1 MSGQVEGL
9 ALDEAVAKVLGTYV
23 PKRAFASILYVERS
37 PRYSTDAATLPEM
50 LAHLQKD
57 YGDIQLRWYEGQ
69 GWGAYVYFIDD
80 NDQYADEGGQGA
92 TLNEAIA
99 RLVLALAAT
108 ASKPE
113 GKACGGEGQ

>member
-1 MSGQVEGL
+1 MSHE
-9 ALDEAVAKVLGTYV
+9 LDDAVARVLH
-23 PKRAFASILYVERS
+23 PEMADADLFHPANRRAYG
-37 PRYSTDAATLPEM
+37 TDAATLPEM

-99 RLVLALAAT
+99 RLVLALAETKHPA
-108 ASKPE
+108 AKEE
-113 GKACGGEGQ
+113 GSDG